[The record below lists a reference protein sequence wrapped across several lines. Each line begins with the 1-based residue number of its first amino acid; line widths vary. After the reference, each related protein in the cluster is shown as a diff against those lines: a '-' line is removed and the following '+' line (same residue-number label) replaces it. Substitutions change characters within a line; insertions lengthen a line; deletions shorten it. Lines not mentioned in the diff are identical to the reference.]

1 MDIYQAL
8 SSDRSKAGKDR
19 LVAYIDKDPQR
30 FSDLFDIFMN
40 GEVKIRERAAWVL
53 SYCAGK
59 TPELIDERLPVLV
72 QYLDKPDTPDAIKRN
87 SLRILQN
94 MAIPKPLEGSLMDIC
109 FRLLE
114 DKNQPVAVRVF
125 SMQVLAN
132 LAGIYPEIKNE
143 LKDLISHELPFA
155 KPAFVSRGKK
165 IIKVLDKH

>member
-30 FSDLFDIFMN
+30 FSVLFDIFMN

-59 TPELIDERLPVLV
+59 SPELIDGRLPVLV
-72 QYLDKPDTPDAIKRN
+72 QYLYKPDTPDAIKRN
-87 SLRILQN
+87 SLRILQA

-132 LAGIYPEIKNE
+132 LAGVYPEIKYE

-165 IIKVLDKH
+165 IIKLLDKH